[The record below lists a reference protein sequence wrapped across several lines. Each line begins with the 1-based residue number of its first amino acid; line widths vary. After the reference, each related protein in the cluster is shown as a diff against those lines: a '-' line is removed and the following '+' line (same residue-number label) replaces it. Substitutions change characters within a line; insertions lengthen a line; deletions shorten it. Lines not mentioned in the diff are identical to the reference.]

1 MAHKT
6 GKLLYHLTALEN
18 LESIIQNGLLSRSD
32 VQKLSFVDIAD
43 HEIID
48 KRDLKL
54 NLNCYVPF
62 HFYMGTAFDGRV
74 FINSRKSGTNRKFIY
89 LCVWRS
95 TAKLNKWKIIP
106 THPLDESDIDIFDY
120 DDGFEKIEWNVIDN
134 PKRDYLDNHI
144 REACMAEC
152 VSPSAVSINNIAY
165 IKVPDDE
172 TKNMVESILKRYNI
186 NIDVDVIHFSRA
198 YYG

>member
-18 LESIIQNGLLSRSD
+18 LESIIQYGLLSRND
-32 VQKLSFVDIAD
+32 VQKLAFVDIAD

-48 KRDLKL
+48 KRESKL
-54 NLNCYVPF
+54 NLNSFVPF

-74 FINSRKSGTNRKFIY
+74 FINSREIGANRKFIY

-95 TAKLNKWKIIP
+95 NARQNGWKIIP
-106 THPLDESDIDIFDY
+106 THPLDESNIDIFDY

-134 PKRDYLDNHI
+134 PDRNYLDNHI
-144 REACMAEC
+144 REVCMAEC
-152 VSPSAVSINNIAY
+152 VSPSTVSINSIAF
-165 IKVPDDE
+165 IKVPDVE
-172 TKNMVESILKRYNI
+172 TKNMVESILRRYNI
-186 NIDVDVIHFSRA
+186 NIEVDVTHFSRV